1 MVRLDALMMGSR
13 SVEMAAEVE
22 KVRWR
27 RRIGSG
33 EEGLSNKYKGEHI
46 ILEQCCGSV
55 IFYPDPGS

>member
-1 MVRLDALMMGSR
+1 MMGSR

-33 EEGLSNKYKGEHI
+33 EEGLRNKYKGEHK
-46 ILEQCCGSV
+46 
-55 IFYPDPGS
+55 IFGTQRFKAHYKSEGGETK

>member
-1 MVRLDALMMGSR
+1 MMGSR

-33 EEGLSNKYKGEHI
+33 EEGLRN
-46 ILEQCCGSV
+46 ILVQQV
-55 IFYPDPGS
+55 KR